1 MSKMTDVK
9 ELITEHLDIWL
20 TAEAEKKSGRGR
32 SSGSSNSIYGVQKL
46 RELIL
51 DLAIRGKLLPQNI
64 QDQPVN
70 ILIGNITE
78 EKNKLVKEGA
88 IKKSKLFPEIT
99 EPFQIP
105 NNWKWLYLQDVSSY
119 IQRGKSPKYI
129 EKSNKIVISQKCV
142 RWNGLDISPAR
153 FIDPKSLENYEAVRF
168 LKDGD
173 ILWNSTGT
181 GTIGRASLFFQI
193 NDYQDVVADS
203 HVTVVRTLGNISD
216 YIYLVIRSPYIQKD
230 LESSAT
236 GTTNQIELNTS
247 TVLQTKIPLPPIE
260 EQKRI
265 VAKVDE
271 LMQLCDQLEQQQNL
285 SSEAH
290 DQLVDTLL
298 NVLINSSDVNEFQK
312 NWQRILENFDLLFTT
327 EYSIEQLKQTILQL
341 AVMGKLVKQDPTDEP
356 ASELLKQIAEEK
368 ARLVKEGKI
377 KKSKPLP
384 EIRDDEKPFEL
395 PDGWDYSRLLG
406 FVDLKGGFAYK
417 SELFIEKS
425 TNQVVRMG
433 NVRPDLLRLDEKAVF
448 ITDSLAIETVD
459 SELIENDII
468 ITMTGTRGKKD
479 YLYTALVKAD
489 HLRDK
494 KLFLNQ
500 RLTTIRVNEQ
510 LIDARYLNI
519 VFKVDQILQPL
530 FDSATGTANQANVGM
545 LALGNL
551 LVPLCSINE
560 QKRIVEK
567 VIQLFDLIEKLK
579 MLQDKLQRTKLH
591 LADSLIAS
599 ALSDSNDKSKFEVAD
614 NIVQFEKP
622 IEVLK
627 QLKQKSADQIDL
639 FADDSVEDD
648 IKLLSLAAEIT
659 FQLHTE
665 PTFGHLKLQK
675 LIYLCQQLKHMDL
688 AADFKQHAAGPYDRN
703 IAIYIDTEFKKRQWF
718 SYHKDETPKYKQ
730 LRKCG
735 EHKTDFERFFAKE
748 ASELNQ
754 LLGLF
759 RTSKSDHIEIV
770 ATLFACLLRLLE
782 QKQSVS
788 EEQLLKDFYA
798 WSEEKKK
805 FSKDEILNGYKWMQQ
820 YSVIPQL

>member
-1 MSKMTDVK
+1 MTDVK
-9 ELITEHLDIWL
+9 KLITEYLDIWL
-20 TAEAEKKSGRGR
+20 TAETEKKSGRGR

-78 EKNKLVKEGA
+78 EKNKLVKEGT
-88 IKKSKLFPEIT
+88 IKKSKLLPEIT

-105 NNWKWLYLQDVSSY
+105 NNWKWVYLQDVSSY

-153 FIDPKSLENYEAVRF
+153 FIDPKSLENYEPVRF

-181 GTIGRASLFFQI
+181 GTIGRASLFLQI
-193 NDYQDVVADS
+193 NDYQDIVADS
-203 HVTVVRTLGNISD
+203 HVTVVRTLGKISD

-298 NVLINSSDVNEFQK
+298 NVLINSSDVGEFRQ
-312 NWQRILENFDLLFTT
+312 NWQRISENFDLLFTT

-341 AVMGKLVKQDPTDEP
+341 AVMGKLVKQDPNDEDVNF
-356 ASELLKQIAEEK
+356 LLKRIEINKNE
-368 ARLVKEGKI
+368 RV
-377 KKSKPLP
+377 KSK
-384 EIRDDEKPFEL
+384 EIQKPKVISVEQSLKFDIPQNWKKVLLNDIAFVTKLAGFEYTKYMKLADSGEVPVIRAQNVKPFEL
-395 PDGWDYSRLLG
+395 NENSLKYIDLETSQLLQRCALDRKALLMTFIG
-406 FVDLKGGFAYK
+406 AGIGDVCVFNKEQRYHLAPNVAKIEPFAD
-417 SELFIEKS
+417 
-425 TNQVVRMG
+425 TNI
-433 NVRPDLLRLDEKAVF
+433 NYLL
-448 ITDSLAIETVD
+448 I
-459 SELIENDII
+459 
-468 ITMTGTRGKKD
+468 
-479 YLYTALVKAD
+479 
-489 HLRDK
+489 
-494 KLFLNQ
+494 FLNGIWGKDEIFKSLKATAQ
-500 RLTTIRVNEQ
+500 PSISMATIREIWLPLPPLTEQ
-510 LIDARYLNI
+510 N
-519 VFKVDQILQPL
+519 
-530 FDSATGTANQANVGM
+530 
-545 LALGNL
+545 
-551 LVPLCSINE
+551 
-560 QKRIVEK
+560 RIVEK
-567 VIQLFDLIEKLK
+567 VNELFSFI
-579 MLQDKLQRTKLH
+579 DKLQTLQGKLQKTKLH
-591 LADSLIAS
+591 LADTLVTN
-599 ALSDSNDKSKFEVAD
+599 ALSDSNDNSKFEVAD

-622 IEVLK
+622 IEIVK
-627 QLKQKSADQIDL
+627 QSRQKSVEQIDL
-639 FADDSVEDD
+639 FTDDIVEDD

-748 ASELNQ
+748 ASELNL

-770 ATLFACLLRLLE
+770 ATLFACWLRLLE
-782 QKQSVS
+782 QKQTVT

-798 WSEEKKK
+798 WSEEKSK
-805 FSKDEILNGYKWMQQ
+805 FSTDEVLNGYKWMQQ

>member
-78 EKNKLVKEGA
+78 EKNKLVKEGV

-298 NVLINSSDVNEFQK
+298 SVLTNSSDADEFQQ
-312 NWQRILENFDLLFTT
+312 NWQHISENFDLLFTT
-327 EYSIEQLKQTILQL
+327 EYSVEQLKQTILQL
-341 AVMGKLVKQDPTDEP
+341 AVMGKLVKQDPNDEP
-356 ASELLKQIAEEK
+356 ASELLKQIVEEK
-368 ARLVKEGKI
+368 AKLVKEGKI

-384 EIRDDEKPFEL
+384 EISDEEKPFEL
-395 PDGWDYSRLLG
+395 PDGWEWHR
-406 FVDLKGGFAYK
+406 
-417 SELFIEKS
+417 
-425 TNQVVRMG
+425 
-433 NVRPDLLRLDEKAVF
+433 
-448 ITDSLAIETVD
+448 
-459 SELIENDII
+459 
-468 ITMTGTRGKKD
+468 
-479 YLYTALVKAD
+479 
-489 HLRDK
+489 
-494 KLFLNQ
+494 
-500 RLTTIRVNEQ
+500 
-510 LIDARYLNI
+510 
-519 VFKVDQILQPL
+519 
-530 FDSATGTANQANVGM
+530 
-545 LALGNL
+545 LGNL
-551 LVPLCSINE
+551 SSKITDGDHQTPPRTETGELLLSAKNIRNGFLDFNNCDYISFVDYQKSRERCLPEEGDLLIVSVGGTIGRSSLVPSKANFALVRSVALIKPIKIDSKYLKLSMDSNLLQTSIHANKRGGAQPCLYLSEIQKFLFPLPPINE
-560 QKRIVEK
+560 QKRIVVK
-567 VIQLFDLIEKLK
+567 VEQLFTMIEKLQT
-579 MLQDKLQRTKLH
+579 LQGKLQRTKLH
-591 LADSLIAS
+591 LANSLVAN
-599 ALSDSNDKSKFEVAD
+599 ALSDSNDKSKFEFAD
-614 NIVQFEKP
+614 NILQFEKP
-622 IEVLK
+622 IEPIK
-627 QLKQKSADQIDL
+627 QSKQKSADQIDL
-639 FADDSVEDD
+639 FADDSIDDD

-665 PTFGHLKLQK
+665 STFGHLKLQK

-688 AADFKQHAAGPYDRN
+688 AADFKQHAAGPYDPVMAR
-703 IAIYIDTEFKKRQWF
+703 YLDKEFKNREWF
-718 SYHKDETPKYKQ
+718 SYDPKRDLKYKP
-730 LRKCG
+730 LSRCND
-735 EHKTDFERFFAKE
+735 HRSAFDRYFAE
-748 ASELNQ
+748 DVSEIYNLI
-754 LLGLF
+754 GLF

-770 ATLFACLLRLLE
+770 ATLFACWLRLLE
-782 QKQSVS
+782 KKQSVS

-798 WSEEKKK
+798 WSEEKSK
-805 FSKDEILNGYKWMQQ
+805 FSTDEVLNGYKWMQQ